1 MQRWGVGAVIL
12 WGIAI
17 WQLGGRLSDD
27 AVGMALGIVL
37 GVLASIPASLLI
49 LAGSQRQIA
58 QQETRSLRAV
68 QEAPAA
74 YPPPVIVLAGQPQLP
89 SAGFHPQQPN
99 IEDSWSTPRLGARR
113 FKIVGE
119 QEQWIE

>member
-12 WGIAI
+12 GGIAI

-58 QQETRSLRAV
+58 QQEAHSLRSAPETSAV
-68 QEAPAA
+68 
-74 YPPPVIVLAGQPQLP
+74 YPPPVVVLAGQPQLP
-89 SAGFHPQQPN
+89 SAGFHPQQPSV
-99 IEDSWSTPRLGARR
+99 EEYWSTPRLGARR